1 LTGAGVRDNVD
12 RCSIPLFGE
21 VTSMNRQAALA
32 LASGVLVA
40 IWTYV
45 TLQFIPDLSPWV
57 GVAAL
62 GCFFAAGGKA
72 QGFRKTAFGT
82 LSGMVYVWVMMQLL
96 PTLGGS
102 TLMYSLLMG
111 VVALVI
117 VIMSNV
123 PALSFIPG
131 AFVGAAVTVGNGA
144 GADLGH
150 LLYTAVSLVIGAALG
165 FAAETTAAS
174 LATSKR

>member
-1 LTGAGVRDNVD
+1 
-12 RCSIPLFGE
+12 
-21 VTSMNRQAALA
+21 MNTQAALA
-32 LASGVLVA
+32 LSTGVLIA

-45 TLQFIPDLSPWV
+45 SLQLIPDLSPWV

-62 GCFFAAGGKA
+62 GCFFAAGGKT
-72 QGFRKTAFGT
+72 QGFQKTVFAT
-82 LSGMVYVWVMMQLL
+82 ISGMVYVWVMMQLL
-96 PTLGGS
+96 PRFGGS
-102 TLMYSLLMG
+102 TLLYALLMG

-117 VIMSNV
+117 VLMSKV

-150 LLYTAVSLVIGAALG
+150 LLYVAVSLVIGAALG

-174 LATSKR
+174 LATTRR

>member
-1 LTGAGVRDNVD
+1 MDTQIALGLSAGVL
-12 RCSIPLFGE
+12 I
-21 VTSMNRQAALA
+21 AL
-32 LASGVLVA
+32 
-40 IWTYV
+40 WTYV
-45 TLQFIPDLSPWV
+45 ALQLIPDLSPWV
-57 GVAAL
+57 GVAAM
-62 GCFFAAGGKA
+62 GCFFAAGGKTH
-72 QGFRKTAFGT
+72 GFQKTVFAT
-82 LSGMVYVWVMMQLL
+82 ISGMLYVWVMMQLL
-96 PTLGGS
+96 PRFGGS
-102 TLMYSLLMG
+102 TLLYALLMG

-117 VIMSNV
+117 VFMSKV

-150 LLYTAVSLVIGAALG
+150 LLYVAISLVIGAALG

>member
-1 LTGAGVRDNVD
+1 MDTK
-12 RCSIPLFGE
+12 
-21 VTSMNRQAALA
+21 MALA
-32 LASGVLVA
+32 LSSGVLIA
-40 IWTYV
+40 LWTYV

-57 GVAAL
+57 GVAAM
-62 GCFFAAGGKA
+62 GCFFAAGGKT
-72 QGFRKTAFGT
+72 QGFQKTAFAT
-82 LSGMVYVWVMMQLL
+82 LSGMLYVWVMMQLL
-96 PTLGGS
+96 PMLVGS
-102 TLMYSLLMG
+102 TLMYALLMG

-117 VIMSNV
+117 VIMSKV

-131 AFVGAAVTVGNGA
+131 GFVGAAVTVGNGA

-150 LLYTAVSLVIGAALG
+150 LLYVAVSLVIGAALG

>member
-1 LTGAGVRDNVD
+1 MNTQIALGLSAGVL
-12 RCSIPLFGE
+12 I
-21 VTSMNRQAALA
+21 AL
-32 LASGVLVA
+32 
-40 IWTYV
+40 WTYV
-45 TLQFIPDLSPWV
+45 ALQLIPDLSPWV
-57 GVAAL
+57 GVAAM
-62 GCFFAAGGKA
+62 GCFFAAGGKTH
-72 QGFRKTAFGT
+72 GFQKTVFAT
-82 LSGMVYVWVMMQLL
+82 ISGMLYVWVMMQLL
-96 PTLGGS
+96 PRFGGS
-102 TLMYSLLMG
+102 TLLYALLMG

-117 VIMSNV
+117 VFMSKI

-150 LLYTAVSLVIGAALG
+150 LLYVAISLVIGAALG